1 MNNFGKWKDRYDN
14 GWATAEQL
22 QRLVNLKTL
31 TQAEYDL
38 IIS

>member
-1 MNNFGKWKDRYDN
+1 MFDKWKDRYEN

-22 QRLVNLKTL
+22 QRLVALNVL

-38 IIS
+38 IVD